1 MLLLYFFLK
10 KKYRI
15 QVFVGSELFRTEV
28 LKNKPKHS
36 FCAEFHELSE
46 FPIEIKKSDV
56 ENPQKKL
63 QRGPARTIY
72 RDRIYAVVVPIFHWA
87 ISMLFLFLLRMQ
99 ERYR

>member
-1 MLLLYFFLK
+1 MLPIFFFGQKNYFA
-10 KKYRI
+10 
-15 QVFVGSELFRTEV
+15 VFGGSELFGLEE
-28 LKNKPKHS
+28 LKNKPGHS